1 MLFRSIEAP
10 TEEILKDEAT
20 NLKQLFNEEDIV
32 LTWTSGDQLQMFR
45 EEFPG
50 GHLEINSFQQTTNLA
65 LVGVAGI
72 NFGTKVGDPV
82 RQQALYRR

>member
-1 MLFRSIEAP
+1 
-10 TEEILKDEAT
+10 
-20 NLKQLFNEEDIV
+20 
-32 LTWTSGDQLQMFR
+32 MFR

-72 NFGTKVGDPV
+72 NFGTKVGDPL
-82 RQQALYRR
+82 RQQALYRRWK